1 LPSGAIA
8 VTINANMR
16 TLATQMRLR
25 RTLRV
30 QAEYQR
36 RLARE
41 GPASLPQ
48 AASTRLLQLLREV
61 RAGWDGEAQPPAPVR
76 AFVSRSLAAM
86 EAAAAAMARPG
97 ADLADLGSEFRETG
111 MALVLFL
118 RGLDEAPLAVLAEL
132 VGEPLTRSA

>member
-1 LPSGAIA
+1 
-8 VTINANMR
+8 MR

-25 RTLRV
+25 RALRV

-41 GPASLPQ
+41 GPASLSQ

-61 RAGWDGEAQPPAPVR
+61 RVGWDAEAQPPAPVR

-118 RGLDEAPLAVLAEL
+118 RGLDEAPPAVLAEL